1 MFFLKEWTFPEN
13 VNIFWK
19 SEYFLKEGIFSHRL
33 NIFWKSELFRCN
45 LDFGERQR
53 PRQLDWAVA
62 LRQRKEN
69 VFERCILTFV
79 HDNAH
84 CDLKCGL
91 QNVLSKSAAATW
103 WTDPLHFFLGHLTS
117 SRMMWC
123 GFQLRRVTLHLN
135 PSPLMQMHS
144 VLFLFLIY
152 RLVVY
157 QEGQAWSHLCLT
169 RVILGDILLESRLH
183 RIWQVIN
190 YAWAESAFSGKWH
203 LFDKTTSNIK

>member
-1 MFFLKEWTFPEN
+1 MFVPNTHFGSKSRNLSRICALNLSFGSNVFLKEWTFPEN

-19 SEYFLKEGIFSHRL
+19 SEYFLKDGIFSHRL

-69 VFERCILTFV
+69 IFERCILTFV

-144 VLFLFLIY
+144 VLFAISYF
-152 RLVVY
+152 
-157 QEGQAWSHLCLT
+157 
-169 RVILGDILLESRLH
+169 
-183 RIWQVIN
+183 
-190 YAWAESAFSGKWH
+190 
-203 LFDKTTSNIK
+203 

>member
-19 SEYFLKEGIFSHRL
+19 SEYFLKDGIFSHRL

-123 GFQLRRVTLHLN
+123 GFQLRRV
-135 PSPLMQMHS
+135 
-144 VLFLFLIY
+144 
-152 RLVVY
+152 Y
-157 QEGQAWSHLCLT
+157 QVGQAWSHLCLT